1 MFTKS
6 DTPYIAK
13 YGIVFRLETI
23 SSFSTRL
30 VLVSTIHQFRTL
42 YCFEKIE
49 DYSQG
54 PLDEKMCGL
63 LPMWVFGK
71 QVKKREVYIKVSMGN
86 ESTQAVCIS
95 FHIAERPMSYPFKKQ
110 TP

>member
-42 YCFEKIE
+42 YCFVNVEG
-49 DYSQG
+49 YSQG